1 MGIYSMETDGRT
13 NLQQIPFSTFWTVLE
28 GSHGDL
34 EQDLDL
40 HKHQFSQYETVSDAY
55 IFCIFLLYL
64 SNIREGPAMINM

>member
-1 MGIYSMETDGRT
+1 MRVERVEHMQHQPPGICRLMGIYSMETDGRT

-40 HKHQFSQYETVSDAY
+40 HKHQYSQYETGSDA
-55 IFCIFLLYL
+55 
-64 SNIREGPAMINM
+64 

>member
-1 MGIYSMETDGRT
+1 MMGIYSMETDGRT

-40 HKHQFSQYETVSDAY
+40 HKHQFSQYET
-55 IFCIFLLYL
+55 
-64 SNIREGPAMINM
+64 E